1 MSSMDVQ
8 RACFARDALAKRMY
22 GELFAWLV
30 HAVNRALDTGHAK
43 KHFIGEFTYLW
54 GIQIETPL

>member
-1 MSSMDVQ
+1 MDVQ
-8 RACFARDALAKRMY
+8 RAQFARDALAKRMY

-43 KHFIGEFTYLW
+43 KHFIGE
-54 GIQIETPL
+54 